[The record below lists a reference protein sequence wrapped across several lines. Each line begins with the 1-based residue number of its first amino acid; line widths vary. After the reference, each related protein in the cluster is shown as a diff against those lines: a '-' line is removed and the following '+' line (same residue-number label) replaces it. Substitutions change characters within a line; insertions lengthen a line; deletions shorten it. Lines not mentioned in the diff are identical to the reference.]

1 MESHQGCSN
10 ARHFHRNVWQREL
23 GSHLMHMVQVLDI
36 KLANASATFESLG
49 MSLTWNNSGKR
60 RETPSYTFRSIG
72 SPTRC

>member
-1 MESHQGCSN
+1 MEDHQGCLN

-36 KLANASATFESLG
+36 QLANASATFESLG
-49 MSLTWNNSGKR
+49 MSLTWTDTGER
-60 RETPSYTFRSIG
+60 LETQSYTFKSIG